1 MKKIIIALDGH
12 AGCGK
17 STTAKAVAKALDYI
31 FIDTGAMYRAV
42 TYHFL
47 SNEVDFSDPTEVDK
61 ALASISLKFVMNP
74 ESGIGEIHVN
84 NVNVEPFIRNMDITS
99 RVSDVASIKAVRVF
113 NVAEQQKMGEE
124 KGIVMDGRDIGT
136 VVFPE
141 AELKV
146 FMTADVTVR
155 AKRRLKEMEAKGVA
169 TNLED
174 VEADIRNRD
183 HLDSTRKESPLKKA
197 DDAIVVDTSAL
208 TIEQQVESI
217 LKLAKKKIDA

>member
-42 TYHFL
+42 TYYFL
-47 SNEVDFSDPTEVDK
+47 SNEVDFTDPNEVEK
-61 ALASISLKFVMNP
+61 ALKEISLKFVFNP
-74 ESGIGEIHVN
+74 ERGIGEIHIN
-84 NVNVEPFIRNMDITS
+84 GTNVEPFIRNMDITS

-113 NVAEQQKMGEE
+113 NVAEQQTMGTE

-136 VVFPE
+136 VVFPD

-155 AKRRLKEMEAKGVA
+155 AKRRLKEMEAKGVT

-197 DDAIVVDTSAL
+197 DDAIVVDTSSL
-208 TIEQQVESI
+208 TIDQQVESI
-217 LKLAKKKIDA
+217 LKMANKIINS

>member
-1 MKKIIIALDGH
+1 MEKIIIALDGH

-17 STTAKAVAKALDYI
+17 STTAKAVAKELDYI

-42 TYHFL
+42 TYYFL
-47 SNEVDFSDPTEVDK
+47 SNNVDFSDALEVEN
-61 ALASISLKFVMNP
+61 ALKEISLKFVLNP
-74 ESGIGEIHVN
+74 TSGIGEIHIN
-84 NVNVEPFIRNMDITS
+84 GENVEPFIRNMEITS

-113 NVAEQQKMGEE
+113 NVAEQQEMGKE

-136 VVFPE
+136 VVFPN
-141 AELKV
+141 AELKI

-155 AKRRLKEMEAKGVA
+155 AKRRLVEMESKGVD
-169 TNLED
+169 TSLED

-197 DDAIVVDTSAL
+197 DDAVVVDTSGL
-208 TIEQQVESI
+208 TIDQQVESI
-217 LKLAKKKIDA
+217 LKLAKNIISA

>member
-47 SNEVDFSDPTEVDK
+47 SNEIDFSDPTEVEK
-61 ALASISLKFVMNP
+61 ALGEVSLKFVLNP
-74 ESGIGEIHVN
+74 ATGIGEIHVN
-84 NVNVEPFIRNMDITS
+84 DVNVEPFIRNMEITS

-155 AKRRLKEMEAKGVA
+155 AKRRLKEMEAKGVT

-197 DDAIVVDTSAL
+197 DDAIVVDTSGL

-217 LKLAKKKIDA
+217 LKLAKKKIGA